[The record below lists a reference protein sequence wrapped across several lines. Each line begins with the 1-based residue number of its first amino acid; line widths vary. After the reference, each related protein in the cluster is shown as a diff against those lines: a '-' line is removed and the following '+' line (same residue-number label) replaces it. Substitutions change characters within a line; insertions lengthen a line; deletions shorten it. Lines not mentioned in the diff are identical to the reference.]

1 MTTSN
6 IILTNDQPFHQT
18 SSKNMTS
25 INPYSFKTIFKKI
38 NAFNKYRFSNNNN
51 KNLWKFPQM
60 ESNFTSVSKEENYFT
75 KNVPYIKNKKM
86 QIFDKFEYDNGTYIP
101 DRVNKYDMKN
111 LAPIKKKNTIL
122 YKTTT
127 FRNNKL
133 INEKKFHIDVNAYE
147 KLIKNMEKR
156 HKNYNV
162 QNYSIYV
169 DNTFKKEKPYHAGNS
184 LYKELNVEKNKLY
197 DKYFEG
203 NNNNSNQSIKNHTI
217 DDKKNKSNKN
227 FVGYEYLLTKKPV
240 NEVPQI
246 FQKSMISDLIYNNYS
261 EKERYEILIDK
272 FNKLKYLINT
282 GKNKFKE
289 LDYIKDFL
297 NRNKILD
304 YNEEKLKNFTNFLH
318 MKKIPINIE
327 KSLKDNIIYALN
339 FNKEKYLKENKFK
352 ITKNNSSSMLN
363 KNLLNINESNNNTIQ
378 KEDDFLKGS
387 LMKSMERQKKLYL
400 ENNHNNNN
408 KNYIQLA
415 NDLNTELNNL
425 YDEKEK
431 NKKLFELNN
440 EFYLTQQYG
449 FCNNNSNK
457 NLSSTNNTNNIDL
470 RLGNSKEFKELEKN
484 DENNNIKNKKNKF
497 NLTNFNNRLYYNWE
511 KKHKNYKMIEIEKNN
526 KLTELIVL
534 ERIKRKIILD
544 KIKNNVDYDE
554 INYKNYYS

>member
-6 IILTNDQPFHQT
+6 IILTNNLSFHPK
-18 SSKNMTS
+18 SSKNISS
-25 INPYSFKTIFKKI
+25 INPYTFKTIFKKI

-60 ESNFTSVSKEENYFT
+60 ESNFTPVSKDENYFT

-101 DRVNKYDMKN
+101 DRANKYDMKN
-111 LAPIKKKNTIL
+111 LSPIQKKNTIL

-133 INEKKFHIDVNAYE
+133 MNEKNLHIDVNAYE
-147 KLIKNMEKR
+147 KLIKNMNKKN
-156 HKNYNV
+156 KNYNY
-162 QNYSIYV
+162 QNYTIYV

-203 NNNNSNQSIKNHTI
+203 NNNNSNQNNKNNTI
-217 DDKKNKSNKN
+217 DDKKNKTNKN

-246 FQKSMISDLIYNNYS
+246 FQKSMISGLIYNNYS

-272 FNKLKYLINT
+272 FNKLKYLIQT

-304 YNEEKLKNFTNFLH
+304 YNEEKLKNFKNFLH

-327 KSLKDNIIYALN
+327 KTLKENIIYALN
-339 FNKEKYLKENKFK
+339 FNKEKYLKENKLK
-352 ITKNNSSSMLN
+352 IAKNNSSSILN
-363 KNLLNINESNNNTIQ
+363 KLNINDSNKNTIQ
-378 KEDDFLKGS
+378 EEEDFLKGS
-387 LMKSMERQKKLYL
+387 LMKSLERQKKLYL
-400 ENNHNNNN
+400 ENDKENIN

-415 NDLNTELNNL
+415 NDLNTELNKL

-431 NKKLFELNN
+431 NKKLFELKN

-449 FCNNNSNK
+449 FCSNNSNK
-457 NLSSTNNTNNIDL
+457 NSTNNTNKIDL
-470 RLGNSKEFKELEKN
+470 RLGNSNEFKELEKF
-484 DENNNIKNKKNKF
+484 DENNTIKNKKIKF

-511 KKHKNYKMIEIEKNN
+511 KKHKNYKMSQIEKNN

>member
-6 IILTNDQPFHQT
+6 IILTNNLSFHPK
-18 SSKNMTS
+18 SSKNISS
-25 INPYSFKTIFKKI
+25 INPYTFKTIFKKI

-60 ESNFTSVSKEENYFT
+60 ESNFTPVSKDENYFT

-101 DRVNKYDMKN
+101 DRANKYDMKN
-111 LAPIKKKNTIL
+111 LSPIQKKNTIL

-133 INEKKFHIDVNAYE
+133 MNEKNLHIDVNAYE
-147 KLIKNMEKR
+147 KLIKNMNKKN
-156 HKNYNV
+156 KNYNY
-162 QNYSIYV
+162 QNYTIYV

-203 NNNNSNQSIKNHTI
+203 NNNNSNQNNKNNTI
-217 DDKKNKSNKN
+217 DDKKNKTNKN

-246 FQKSMISDLIYNNYS
+246 FQKSMISGLIYNNYS

-282 GKNKFKE
+282 GKNKFEE

-304 YNEEKLKNFTNFLH
+304 YNEEKLKNFKNFLH

-327 KSLKDNIIYALN
+327 KTLKENIIYALN
-339 FNKEKYLKENKFK
+339 FNKEKYLKENKLK
-352 ITKNNSSSMLN
+352 IAKNNSSSILN
-363 KNLLNINESNNNTIQ
+363 KLNINDSNKNTIQ
-378 KEDDFLKGS
+378 EEEDFLKGS
-387 LMKSMERQKKLYL
+387 LMKSLERQKKLYL
-400 ENNHNNNN
+400 ENDKENIN

-415 NDLNTELNNL
+415 NDLNTELNKL

-431 NKKLFELNN
+431 NKKLFKLKN

-449 FCNNNSNK
+449 FCSNNSNK
-457 NLSSTNNTNNIDL
+457 NSTNNTNKIDL
-470 RLGNSKEFKELEKN
+470 RLGNSNEFKELEKF
-484 DENNNIKNKKNKF
+484 DENNTIKNKKIKF

-511 KKHKNYKMIEIEKNN
+511 KKHKNYKMSQIEKNN